1 MNSKGESHAPHFTYD
16 GNKVTRRG
24 RNHKN
29 MQDIQ
34 GSLMTRSHM
43 IIRFNEGKLI
53 NSYNLPIMR
62 KIYHSKECGHY
73 SFHGVNIILYSKEH
87 IKI

>member
-1 MNSKGESHAPHFTYD
+1 MSIGWSHAPHFTYD
-16 GNKVTRRG
+16 GKNLTRRG

-29 MQDIQ
+29 MQDIR

-43 IIRFNEGKLI
+43 MISFNEGKLI
-53 NSYNLPIMR
+53 NGHNIPIMG
-62 KIYHSKECGHY
+62 KMNHLKESGHY
-73 SFHGVNIILYSKEH
+73 RFHGVNIISSKEN